1 MSQIEVAQ
9 IIEQIKQEIE
19 VDASGK
25 TKASVRAT
33 ARLAGVDHTAII
45 NHLQSGELKPT
56 KLDQK
61 IILQGI
67 NIDSWRSNGVPDE
80 GIYLIVEY
88 YAFEAGRY
96 CNPKARQA
104 ITYFNNH
111 KTFNGFVYSEV
122 NAEKDSPERM
132 SEK

>member
-45 NHLQSGELKPT
+45 NHL
-56 KLDQK
+56 
-61 IILQGI
+61 
-67 NIDSWRSNGVPDE
+67 
-80 GIYLIVEY
+80 
-88 YAFEAGRY
+88 
-96 CNPKARQA
+96 
-104 ITYFNNH
+104 
-111 KTFNGFVYSEV
+111 
-122 NAEKDSPERM
+122 
-132 SEK
+132 